1 MPARVGHGGSRGMS
15 FTDKV
20 AAIGLMAALAALTA
34 QAAVQAPP
42 DMVNRIMDE
51 GFNRSELPQIAGY
64 LTDRIGGRMTNSPQ
78 MRQAEQWTQEQ
89 YRAWGLKDV
98 RLEGFEFGRGWS
110 IENASVR
117 MVSPRVKPLRA
128 IPVAWT
134 PATDGALTAPVV
146 LAPMSRERDFAK
158 WKGQLRG
165 KIVMISK
172 PEPSSEPDK
181 GAFERLSDEEL
192 ADLSEYQQPRH
203 SEVEVQRW
211 LKAGLFDDKL
221 DAFLAEEGA
230 LAWVR
235 MSYRDAG
242 LVTGEGY
249 SHRVGLTP
257 KLPGVELAAEDYR
270 QLARLTKTDASPTIE
285 IVSNVRYHDEDT
297 KAYNVIADIPGRD
310 TKAGYVMAGAHLDS
324 WVASDGAQDNAAGS
338 AVVMEAA
345 RILSKLG
352 VKPKRTIRFALW
364 SGEEQVL
371 GGSLAYIE
379 QHLATRAPSTDPIA
393 NQLHPYYGW
402 QNRWPITPSPGYYDL
417 SAYFNIDNGSGKV
430 RGIYAEGNP
439 SVVPIFREWF
449 EPFEPM
455 GAATIS
461 AQRTGQTDHEL
472 MSDVGIPAFQ
482 FIQDPLDYG
491 ARVHHSSIDSYDH
504 LRIEDMKQAAVVLAT
519 FLYKAA
525 ERDEPLP
532 RMPLPTKPA
541 VTDPYQYEDPD
552 EDE

>member
-1 MPARVGHGGSRGMS
+1 VH
-15 FTDKV
+15 
-20 AAIGLMAALAALTA
+20 
-34 QAAVQAPP
+34 
-42 DMVNRIMDE
+42 
-51 GFNRSELPQIAGY
+51 
-64 LTDRIGGRMTNSPQ
+64 
-78 MRQAEQWTQEQ
+78 
-89 YRAWGLKDV
+89 
-98 RLEGFEFGRGWS
+98 LEGFEFGRGWS

-117 MVSPRVKPLRA
+117 MTSPRVKVLRS

-134 PATDGALTAPVV
+134 PPTEGALTAPVV
-146 LAPMSRERDFAK
+146 LAPMQRERDFAK
-158 WKGQLRG
+158 WKGTLRG
-165 KIVMISK
+165 KIVLVSK
-172 PEPSSEPDK
+172 PEPSEEPDTP
-181 GAFERLSDEEL
+181 AFERLSDDEL
-192 ADLSEYQQPRH
+192 AELSEYQQPRH
-203 SEVEVQRW
+203 SEADIART
-211 LKAGLFDDKL
+211 LKEALFDDKL
-221 DAFLAEEGA
+221 DAFLVEEGA
-230 LAWVR
+230 LGWAR

-270 QLARLTKTDASPTIE
+270 QLARLTKTDAVPTIE

-297 KAYNVIADIPGRD
+297 KAYNIIADIPGRD
-310 TKAGYVMAGAHLDS
+310 AKAGYVMAGAHLDS
-324 WVASDGAQDNAAGS
+324 WVAADGAQDNAAGS

-345 RILSKLG
+345 RILSRLG

-379 QHLATRAPSTDPIA
+379 QHLATRAPSTDPVA

-402 QNRWPITPSPGYYDL
+402 QNRWPIIPSPGYEDL

-439 SVVPIFREWF
+439 AVVPIFREWF
-449 EPFEPM
+449 EPFESM

-461 AQRTGQTDHEL
+461 AQRTGSTDHEL

-491 ARVHHSSIDSYDH
+491 ARIHHSSIDSYDH
-504 LRIEDMKQAAVVLAT
+504 LKIEDLKQAAVILAT
-519 FLYKAA
+519 FLVKAA
-525 ERDEPLP
+525 DRDEPLP
-532 RMPLPTKPA
+532 RMPLPTKPSP
-541 VTDPYQYEDPD
+541 TDPFGYEDPD
-552 EDE
+552 EDDAE

>member
-1 MPARVGHGGSRGMS
+1 MNFKSKA
-15 FTDKV
+15 
-20 AAIGLMAALAALTA
+20 AAIAILAAGVALPA
-34 QAAVQAPP
+34 QAAAPAQP
-42 DMVNRIMDE
+42 DAVNRIMDE

-64 LTDRIGGRMTNSPQ
+64 ITDRIGGRMTNSPQ
-78 MRQAEQWTQEQ
+78 MREAEKWTQEQ
-89 YRAWGLKDV
+89 YRGWGLQNV
-98 RLEGFEFGRGWS
+98 HLEGFEFGRGWS
-110 IENASVR
+110 IDNASVR
-117 MVSPRVKPLRA
+117 MVSPRVKVLRS

-146 LAPMSRERDFAK
+146 LAPMWRERDFDK
-158 WKGQLRG
+158 WRGKLRG

-172 PEPSSEPDK
+172 PEPSSEPDT
-181 GAFERLSDEEL
+181 GAFERLSDDEL
-192 ADLSEYQQPRH
+192 AELTEYQQPRH
-203 SEVEVQRW
+203 SEADIQRS

-242 LVTGEGY
+242 LITGEGY

-257 KLPGVELAAEDYR
+257 KIPGVELAAEDYR

-297 KAYNVIADIPGRD
+297 KAYNIIADIPGRD
-310 TKAGYVMAGAHLDS
+310 PKAGYVMAGAHLDS
-324 WVASDGAQDNAAGS
+324 WVAADGAQDNAAGS

-379 QHLATRAPSTDPIA
+379 QHLATRAPSTDPLA

-417 SAYFNIDNGSGKV
+417 SAYFNVDNGSGKI

-439 SVVPIFREWF
+439 AVVPIFREWF
-449 EPFEPM
+449 EPFESM

-504 LRIEDMKQAAVVLAT
+504 LRIEDLKQAAVILAT
-519 FLYKAA
+519 FLLKAA
-525 ERDEPLP
+525 DSDEPLP
-532 RMPLPTKPA
+532 RMPLPTKPS

>member
-1 MPARVGHGGSRGMS
+1 MRK
-15 FTDKV
+15 T
-20 AAIGLMAALAALTA
+20 AAVLALIAAWTA
-34 QAAVQAPP
+34 QAATPAPP
-42 DMVNRIMDE
+42 STVNRIMDE
-51 GFNRSELPQIAGY
+51 GFNRSGLPQIAGY

-89 YRAWGLKDV
+89 YRAWGLRDV
-98 RLEGFEFGRGWS
+98 HLEGFEFGRGWS

-117 MVSPRVKPLRA
+117 MISPRVKVLRS
-128 IPVAWT
+128 IPIAWT
-134 PATDGALTAPVV
+134 PATSGALTAPVV
-146 LAPMSRERDFAK
+146 LAPMAHERDFAK

-165 KIVMISK
+165 KIVLVSK
-172 PEPSSEPDK
+172 PERSSEPSTPI
-181 GAFERLSDEEL
+181 FQRLDDDELKE
-192 ADLSEYQQPRH
+192 LSEFQPPRH
-203 SEVEVQRW
+203 SEAEITRS
-211 LKAGLFDDKL
+211 LKEGLFDDKL
-221 DAFLAEEGA
+221 DAFLVEEGA

-242 LVTGEGY
+242 LLTGEGY

-257 KLPGVELAAEDYR
+257 KLPAVELAAEDYR
-270 QLARLTKTDASPTIE
+270 QLARLTKTDAVPTIE

-310 TKAGYVMAGAHLDS
+310 PKAGYVMAGAHLDS

-345 RILSKLG
+345 RILAKLG
-352 VKPKRTIRFALW
+352 IHPKRSIRFALW

-379 QHLATRAPSTDPIA
+379 QHLATRAPSTDPLA

-402 QNRWPITPSPGYYDL
+402 QNRWPITPSAGYYDL
-417 SAYFNIDNGSGKV
+417 SAYFNVDNGSGKF

-439 SVVPIFREWF
+439 AVVPIFREWF
-449 EPFEPM
+449 EPFETM

-461 AQRTGQTDHEL
+461 AQRTGSTDHEL

-491 ARVHHSSIDSYDH
+491 ERVHHSSIDSYDH
-504 LRIEDMKQAAVVLAT
+504 LRIEDLKQAAVILAT
-519 FLYKAA
+519 FLVNAA
-525 ERDEPLP
+525 DRDEPLP
-532 RMPLPTKPA
+532 RMPLPTKPS
-541 VTDPYQYEDPD
+541 VTDPYGYEDPD
-552 EDE
+552 EEEDPTE